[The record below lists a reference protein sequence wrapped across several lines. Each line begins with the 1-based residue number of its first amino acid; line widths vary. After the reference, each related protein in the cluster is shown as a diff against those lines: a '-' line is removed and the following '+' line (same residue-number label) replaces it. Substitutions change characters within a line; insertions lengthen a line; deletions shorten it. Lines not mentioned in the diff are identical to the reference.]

1 MLINVLLGMC
11 PYVATAYLYHE
22 RYMLDLGTH
31 NREVQVN

>member
-1 MLINVLLGMC
+1 MEYIRILGMC

-31 NREVQVN
+31 NREVQIN